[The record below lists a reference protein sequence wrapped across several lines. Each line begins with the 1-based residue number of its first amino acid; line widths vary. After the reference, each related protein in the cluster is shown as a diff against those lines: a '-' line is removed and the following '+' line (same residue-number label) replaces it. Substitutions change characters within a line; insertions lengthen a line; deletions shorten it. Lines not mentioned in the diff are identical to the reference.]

1 MTQVRT
7 SVSFLIFYQQC
18 INFFILL
25 DLLIVNVVVSKIY
38 IFCFCRSSDIVPLYK
53 QADPFP
59 SLFQCSKSFRLIIR
73 TIFQR
78 FEKTFDIGVVIAYTW
93 SAV

>member
-25 DLLIVNVVVSKIY
+25 DLRCTHILHTPFLPY
-38 IFCFCRSSDIVPLYK
+38 YSSNHIPL
-53 QADPFP
+53 
-59 SLFQCSKSFRLIIR
+59 LFQ
-73 TIFQR
+73 TISYKF
-78 FEKTFDIGVVIAYTW
+78 
-93 SAV
+93 

>member
-25 DLLIVNVVVSKIY
+25 DLRCTHILHTPFLPVDFLKILHRHLR
-38 IFCFCRSSDIVPLYK
+38 IHRVK
-53 QADPFP
+53 H
-59 SLFQCSKSFRLIIR
+59 
-73 TIFQR
+73 
-78 FEKTFDIGVVIAYTW
+78 
-93 SAV
+93 

>member
-25 DLLIVNVVVSKIY
+25 DLRCTHILHTPFLPVDFLKIV
-38 IFCFCRSSDIVPLYK
+38 
-53 QADPFP
+53 
-59 SLFQCSKSFRLIIR
+59 
-73 TIFQR
+73 
-78 FEKTFDIGVVIAYTW
+78 
-93 SAV
+93 SA

>member
-38 IFCFCRSSDIVPLYK
+38 IFCFCRSSDIVLY
-53 QADPFP
+53 
-59 SLFQCSKSFRLIIR
+59 L
-73 TIFQR
+73 T
-78 FEKTFDIGVVIAYTW
+78 
-93 SAV
+93 

>member
-25 DLLIVNVVVSKIY
+25 DLRCTHILHTTFLPVDFLKILHRHLR
-38 IFCFCRSSDIVPLYK
+38 IHRVKHQVI
-53 QADPFP
+53 
-59 SLFQCSKSFRLIIR
+59 
-73 TIFQR
+73 
-78 FEKTFDIGVVIAYTW
+78 TFMVFAGA
-93 SAV
+93 